1 MCVYVCTYLY
11 VHVYVSTY
19 SELVCGLGE
28 ERLSQAMAVLA
39 SNDHDHHEVSIV
51 TMYNHLITIDLFI

>member
-1 MCVYVCTYLY
+1 MCVCVYVSVCAC
-11 VHVYVSTY
+11 VCFY